1 MNKTMTR
8 ICAALLGFLL
18 LVSAGLFTVDFCCF
32 RRSFYESEY
41 AKLDTAREM
50 GMQHADLMEATDLLL
65 DYLRDRRDALDLQ
78 TMVNGQTVEMFDER
92 EKAHMTDV
100 KALYRAAMAAAR
112 IAAAVCAVLALLLIL
127 FAKEHRRTALR
138 GVLAGFAVFAVLLA
152 AAAVYAAADFYH
164 FWRSFHELLFDNDLW
179 ELYPDERLIQMVPQK
194 FFSDLVARIVAAFAG
209 IAALLTAADLIAQK
223 KVK

>member
-1 MNKTMTR
+1 MSSPFRGTS
-8 ICAALLGFLL
+8 ICAVRKNGKIAI
-18 LVSAGLFTVDFCCF
+18 AGDGQVTFGQHTVMKANARKV
-32 RRSFYESEY
+32 RR
-41 AKLDTAREM
+41 
-50 GMQHADLMEATDLLL
+50 
-65 DYLRDRRDALDLQ
+65 
-78 TMVNGQTVEMFDER
+78 
-92 EKAHMTDV
+92 
-100 KALYRAAMAAAR
+100 LY
-112 IAAAVCAVLALLLIL
+112 
-127 FAKEHRRTALR
+127 HDS
-138 GVLAGFAVFAVLLA
+138 VLAGFAVFAVLLA